1 MVLSKFTLDG
11 LALFR
16 DNRSCYAEPLAFALV
31 RSTPSLVVVTI
42 PGRDTVLKSRYAS
55 VCERAVF
62 VFLSDESSLE
72 AIHQQIISSSPSAC
86 LLDSVDVFVDIFG
99 TDAVVALLFRLK
111 DKFPVL
117 AICCE
122 PSVNE
127 EDFKRFLS
135 AADSTIKVQM
145 REGQCVADTVVY
157 KRNGKCTN
165 LTEAF
170 TLSEDLRISSIKYVP
185 SESSHVDPQVTNT
198 EESFDMELKLREKE
212 LIAKKQL
219 GLPFTSVT
227 KQSEL
232 VTLRMADRKVRV
244 GGQIIYTPDKEDDL
258 DDSDPDDD
266 LNL

>member
-1 MVLSKFTLDG
+1 MVLSKLTLDG

-16 DNRSCYAEPLAFALV
+16 DNRLCHAEPLAFAVV

-42 PGRDTVLKSRYAS
+42 PGRDIVLKSRYAS
-55 VCERAVF
+55 VCERAAF
-62 VFLSDESSLE
+62 VFLNEESSLE
-72 AIHQQIISSSPSAC
+72 SIHHQIISSSPSAC
-86 LLDSVDVFVDIFG
+86 LLDCVDVFLDVFG
-99 TDAVVALLFRLK
+99 TDNVVTLLFRLK

-117 AICCE
+117 TICCE
-122 PSVNE
+122 ASMNE
-127 EDFKRFLS
+127 EEFKRFLS
-135 AADSTIKVQM
+135 AADTTVKVQM
-145 REGQCVADTVVY
+145 REGQCVADTVIY

-165 LTEAF
+165 SSETF
-170 TLSEDLRISSIKYVP
+170 TIGKDLRILSTKYVQ
-185 SESSHVDPQVTNT
+185 SEPSHVDPQTTNT

>member
-1 MVLSKFTLDG
+1 MT
-11 LALFR
+11 
-16 DNRSCYAEPLAFALV
+16 
-31 RSTPSLVVVTI
+31 
-42 PGRDTVLKSRYAS
+42 
-55 VCERAVF
+55 
-62 VFLSDESSLE
+62 
-72 AIHQQIISSSPSAC
+72 
-86 LLDSVDVFVDIFG
+86 
-99 TDAVVALLFRLK
+99 
-111 DKFPVL
+111 
-117 AICCE
+117 ICCE
-122 PSVNE
+122 PSINGE
-127 EDFKRFLS
+127 EFKRFLS

-165 LTEAF
+165 L
-170 TLSEDLRISSIKYVP
+170 
-185 SESSHVDPQVTNT
+185 
-198 EESFDMELKLREKE
+198 EKE